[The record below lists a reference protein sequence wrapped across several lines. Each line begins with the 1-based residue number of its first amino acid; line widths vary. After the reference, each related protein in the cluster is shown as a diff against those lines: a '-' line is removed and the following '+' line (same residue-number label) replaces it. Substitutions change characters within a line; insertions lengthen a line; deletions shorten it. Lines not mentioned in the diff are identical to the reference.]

1 MKHSVT
7 TISVRMFIYMLML
20 HIILLYYGKP
30 AVIILSFWIFFKF
43 FLSRAL
49 VVVCTGFKLERDR
62 ASNLPDFF
70 CFFIFKYI
78 D

>member
-70 CFFIFKYI
+70 FVLFF
-78 D
+78 